1 MTPRPTSRRGFT
13 LVEVLISA
21 SLAGIVMTAV
31 LSSFVFMGRSMSRL
45 SSYQALETESRK
57 ALAYMQ
63 RDFAV
68 ALRVKNGTSPSTS
81 AVTLVLPAGE
91 VTYTYDS
98 SAKRV
103 RRQATFGGNADF
115 NLLSSSSCECTTF
128 TFGYYTTTDGAPTDQ
143 VTPANFV
150 PYSIKQI
157 QVRFVVESPSTWST
171 ETRARFEAKSARYLF
186 RNRGA
191 SDGS

>member
-1 MTPRPTSRRGFT
+1 MPRPTSCRGFT

-68 ALRVKNGTSPSTS
+68 ALRVKNGTSPSAS

-91 VTYTYDS
+91 VSYTYDGS
-98 SAKRV
+98 TKRV

-115 NLLSSSSCECTTF
+115 YLLSSSSSECTTF
-128 TFGYYTTTDGAPTDQ
+128 TFSYYTTTDGAPTDQ

-157 QVRFVVESPSTWST
+157 QVRFVVESPSAWTT